1 MGETMILAKGPTAR
15 HVYERAQHFLQND
28 PDLQGIAND
37 FTTVMFT
44 VQGIE
49 VLGTPLG
56 TDVYV
61 RNFVAQNCIK
71 ITRDVEKLEPLT
83 DGFIHFQLIQ
93 KTMNTRTQYM
103 SANITLSPQEQFLSE
118 QHVHVDMAI
127 ANAILKKGTR
137 GYFQLW
143 GKNDHDLAVT
153 ILQKPHALGVF
164 GLTPNVIA
172 QTSAK
177 VAMAS
182 RFLGLVGSLPL
193 EEQQLWLP
201 NQQAHDPDSWTALH
215 LLKLK
220 MEYEVLIKKYGCK
233 VQEMYKTILLPLLS
247 FSYYRLSIASTRF
260 MFEIRSYLNRGIF
273 DSLCHRRNALF
284 LIR

>member
-1 MGETMILAKGPTAR
+1 MGKTMILAKGPTAR
-15 HVYERAQHFLQND
+15 HVYERAPHFVQND

-37 FTTVMFT
+37 FPQEMFT

-61 RNFVAQNCIK
+61 KNFVAQNCIK
-71 ITRDVEKLEPLT
+71 ITRNVEKLEPLT

-103 SANITLSPQEQFLSE
+103 SANITLSPQEQFLSA
-118 QHVHVDMAI
+118 QHVHVDMAM

-137 GYFQLW
+137 SSFQLW
-143 GKNDHDLAVT
+143 GKDDHDLAVT
-153 ILQKPHALGVF
+153 ILQKPHALGGF

-201 NQQAHDPDSWTALH
+201 NQQAHDPDLWTTPH
-215 LLKLK
+215 LLQLK
-220 MEYEVLIKKYGCK
+220 MEYEVLIYKYG
-233 VQEMYKTILLPLLS
+233 YKL
-247 FSYYRLSIASTRF
+247 
-260 MFEIRSYLNRGIF
+260 
-273 DSLCHRRNALF
+273 
-284 LIR
+284 